1 MTKNNDKAK
10 PPVGNPNDPLGM
22 AVLLERFLEHLR
34 VKNYSERTV
43 ENNQANLTFFIG
55 WAAERSITRPNEVT
69 KPIVER
75 YQRHLYHYVK
85 KDGKP
90 LSFRSQHMKLVAIR
104 TWFKWLTR
112 SNHLLYNPASEIDLP
127 KLGTRLPKH
136 VMSIREAESVLNQ
149 ANVDDSLGLR
159 DRAILETLY
168 STGIRRLELIGLS
181 VYDLEV
187 ERGTLMIRQGKG
199 KKDRVVPIGERA
211 ITWIERYTRE
221 VRPTIIVNPN
231 DPTLFLTHL
240 GEPFSTSRL
249 TSMVREYIQKAAI
262 GKKGSCHMFRHTMA
276 TLMLENGADVRFIQA
291 MLGHSKLETTQIYTQ
306 VSIRKLK
313 EVHDLTHPAKNRR
326 EADQA
331 SDVRDQTSGEDQAL
345 PET

>member
-1 MTKNNDKAK
+1 MNMAGKEKK
-10 PPVGNPNDPLGM
+10 SQPPAGNPSDPLGM

-43 ENNQANLTFFIG
+43 DNNQTNLTFFIQ

-75 YQRHLYHYVK
+75 YQRHLYHCVK

-136 VMSIREAESVLNQ
+136 VMSIREAESVLAQ
-149 ANVDDSLGLR
+149 ANIDDPLGLR
-159 DRAILETLY
+159 DRAIMETLY

-231 DPTLFLTHL
+231 DATLFLTHL

-249 TSMVREYIQKAAI
+249 TSMVREYVQKAAI

-313 EVHDLTHPAKNRR
+313 EVHDLTHPAKSRR
-326 EADQA
+326 ETGGE
-331 SDVRDQTSGEDQAL
+331 RPEEESGSS
-345 PET
+345 